1 MRCTG
6 IMVSLILRRSW
17 TRHQEWGSLFDCQ
30 YRSIM
35 RTDRLQKAGFE
46 QLGDYWFKSLL
57 GFCGQGILSLGYYLR
72 GIFKKNLY
80 RGWCQATSGVSVS
93 QNWRS
98 IGGRSGGRF
107 WEWGLAKGSGAIWM
121 QRIDMGSKNGRFIE
135 VCSLARRS
143 HPNNVIGHWE
153 TTIKEC
159 VSVALPKE
167 QRRGGVIWG

>member
-1 MRCTG
+1 MR
-6 IMVSLILRRSW
+6 
-17 TRHQEWGSLFDCQ
+17 
-30 YRSIM
+30 

-46 QLGDYWFKSLL
+46 QSVDYWFKSLS

-72 GIFKKNLY
+72 GIFKKEPH
-80 RGWCQATSGVSVS
+80 GGMVSS
-93 QNWRS
+93 YWWGLQCSRPED
-98 IGGRSGGRF
+98 RSGEDWGRF
-107 WEWGLAKGSGAIWM
+107 WEWGLANGSGAIWM

-143 HPNNVIGHWE
+143 RPINVIGHWG

-167 QRRGGVIWG
+167 QRRRRGYFGIKRDVWDPFNGHFWRLERALKRG